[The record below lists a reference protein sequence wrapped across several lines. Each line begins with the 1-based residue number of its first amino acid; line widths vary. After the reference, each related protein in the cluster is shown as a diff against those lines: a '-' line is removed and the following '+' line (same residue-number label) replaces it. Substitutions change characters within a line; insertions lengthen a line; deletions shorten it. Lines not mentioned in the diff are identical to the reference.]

1 MLLKSVF
8 AVSQRE
14 VLNIEDI
21 EERMFAPKKA
31 KTASKSFFKF
41 HVYVKRRHWL
51 KKPWPVGC
59 MMQIIITTSTKCVQS
74 DKRCINIIKSILQ

>member
-21 EERMFAPKKA
+21 EERMLAPKKA
-31 KTASKSFFKF
+31 RS
-41 HVYVKRRHWL
+41 L
-51 KKPWPVGC
+51 
-59 MMQIIITTSTKCVQS
+59 
-74 DKRCINIIKSILQ
+74 